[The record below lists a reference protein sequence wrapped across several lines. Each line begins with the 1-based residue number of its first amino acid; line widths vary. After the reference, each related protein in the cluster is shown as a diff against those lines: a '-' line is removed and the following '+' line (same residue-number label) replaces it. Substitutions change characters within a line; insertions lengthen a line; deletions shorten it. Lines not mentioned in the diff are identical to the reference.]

1 MEFPRTDVGGVS
13 VSRMVIGTN
22 WFLGFSHCTH
32 AKDNYLRE
40 NVRNRRA
47 MADIL
52 EVFLNAGVDTLI
64 GLITEPPLIEA
75 MKEAEDRTGR
85 KIIVISTPF
94 LPITPETI
102 AQGLDMGEVERT
114 MEEEARL
121 GVSISLP
128 HSGCTDRLLDRCT
141 GEIRQMDKVV
151 RVIRQYG
158 MVPGLST
165 HMPESI
171 IFADET
177 GLDVETYI
185 SIYNSLGFLM
195 PIELDW
201 TTNLIRNAKKP
212 VLTIKP
218 MAAGQLRPFPAF
230 TFVWNTIRDQD
241 MVAVGTMSPLEA
253 KECIEISLSILENRR
268 PDISLQTT
276 RSKQALKTG

>member
-52 EVFLNAGVDTLI
+52 EVFLKAGVDTLI

-141 GEIRQMDKVV
+141 REIRQMDKVV
-151 RVIRQYG
+151 GVIRQYG

-171 IFADET
+171 IIADET

-276 RSKQALKTG
+276 RSKQTLKKG